1 MCSSLAEPAAAVLP
15 ALRRSTPTVAAV
27 VSVILAQ
34 DWRTPKFRAL
44 LITRSNERD

>member
-27 VSVILAQ
+27 VSIILAQ

-44 LITRSNERD
+44 LITMSNERD